1 VTSSGDVPHQGTICL
16 TFDFDTMAAWIGG
29 FGATTPGVLSRG
41 EFGGRVGIYRVLEVL
56 DRYQLPATFFVPGY
70 TADSFPEAVREVV
83 ARGHEIGHH
92 GYLHESPTNYIGDP
106 AGERAM
112 YEKGIEALER
122 VAGVRPA
129 GYRSPG
135 WDLTD
140 DSIRL
145 LSELGFRYDSSLAAD
160 DYHCY
165 FARTGDVARLDG
177 GFAFGQPSD
186 IVEIPVSWSWDD
198 FPQFEFVS
206 SPGFTATAL
215 ASPSKVFEIWASDV
229 DYMVDR
235 VPGGVF
241 DLTMHPQVI
250 GRGHRIKLLEQLI
263 EHCLQYPS
271 LRFAQMGEVA
281 EAYRASMAS
290 AATEPGGQGGEPG
303 GRGGGGGG
311 LGGEVSGGG
320 GSGGGGGGGSGGGG
334 E

>member
-1 VTSSGDVPHQGTICL
+1 VTSSGDAPHQGSHQGPHQGTICL
-16 TFDFDTMAAWIGG
+16 TFDFDTMAAWMGG

-70 TADSFPEAVREVV
+70 TADSFPDAVREVV

-112 YEKGIEALER
+112 YEKGTEALER

-206 SPGFTATAL
+206 SPGFSASAL
-215 ASPSKVFEIWASDV
+215 ASPSKVFEIWASDI
-229 DYMVDR
+229 DYMVER
-235 VPGGVF
+235 IPGGVF

-250 GRGHRIKLLEQLI
+250 GRGHRIKLLEQVI

-281 EAYRASMAS
+281 EAYRASMTN
-290 AATEPGGQGGEPG
+290 AAPP
-303 GRGGGGGG
+303 
-311 LGGEVSGGG
+311 
-320 GSGGGGGGGSGGGG
+320 GGG